1 MIASGIAG
9 VNANP
14 NASGNASGNAGV
26 AAPAVTVTIDVEDY
40 DREQNLPH
48 FERAMDALLGL
59 LDERSVKATAF
70 IVGTLATFRPSLV
83 ERIAGLGHEIGV
95 HGHAHQ
101 TLDSF
106 DPQTFGALS
115 ADVRRRLEDLAG
127 APVVGYR
134 APHFSLT
141 PSTSWAPAALLE
153 AGYQYSS
160 SVLPTRGHHR
170 HVGYSKAPR
179 GPFRWGCGLLE
190 LPCGLFAGIP
200 VGGAYLR
207 IAPAA
212 LSRLMV
218 RRAARRTPW
227 VYVHPHDFATDEPF
241 AVMPEHSWFE
251 SRVLFARRKVM
262 LDRLTA
268 AFGANAAPPLKDR
281 LDEIGRR
288 ELPVLPG

>member
-1 MIASGIAG
+1 MNESADGEPATSG
-9 VNANP
+9 
-14 NASGNASGNAGV
+14 
-26 AAPAVTVTIDVEDY
+26 VTVTIDVEDY
-40 DREQNLPH
+40 DREKNLPH

-59 LDERSVKATAF
+59 LDERGVRATAF
-70 IVGTLATFRPSLV
+70 IVGTLATFRPGLV
-83 ERIAGLGHEIGV
+83 QQIAALGHEIGV
-95 HGHAHQ
+95 HGHEHR

-106 DPQTFGALS
+106 DPHTFGALS
-115 ADVRRRLEDLAG
+115 ADVRRRLEDLTG

-141 PSTSWAPAALLE
+141 PSTSWAPPALLE

-179 GPFRWGCGLLE
+179 GPFRWDCGLLE

-207 IAPAA
+207 IAPAP

-218 RRAARRTPW
+218 RRASRRTPW
-227 VYVHPHDFATDEPF
+227 VYVHPHDFAVDEPF
-241 AVMPEHSWFE
+241 AVMPDHSWFE

-262 LDRLTA
+262 LDRLVA
-268 AFGANAAPPLKDR
+268 ALGANAAPPLKDR
-281 LDEIGRR
+281 VDEIGRR
-288 ELPVLPG
+288 DLPVLSD